1 MPTNKDDGQPSFFG
15 EVISSYT
22 TKDAVEDGVLVD
34 LHAIGKIPVYLPV
47 YSGIRYAT
55 AALLGR
61 GYMSGT
67 EFNRP
72 NLADLLVQVSLGI
85 KKGLAKGEDRL
96 FPATVEFPSGD
107 RGKVWAVVNEEGS
120 LTLMLP
126 EDY

>member
-1 MPTNKDDGQPSFFG
+1 MAETLFEGA

-22 TKDAVEDGVLVD
+22 TKDAVEDGVLID

-55 AALLGR
+55 AALLGK

-72 NLADLLVQVSLGI
+72 NLADLLVQISLGI
-85 KKGLAKGEDRL
+85 RKGLSKGEDRL
-96 FPATVEFPSGD
+96 FEAKVEFPDGHKE
-107 RGKVWAVVNEEGS
+107 KVWAVLNEEGS
-120 LTLMLP
+120 LTIMLP